1 MSANI
6 VIKARNTPS
15 ITSFSV
21 SFTNKISLFKCKQF
35 CQKIFVIESAY
46 KNPLILVCIGGFFK
60 SYYCRIDKG
69 KTLWFLIGYTLLGT
83 LLLHRASSNLLTSCF
98 IPV

>member
-15 ITSFSV
+15 ITSFSA
-21 SFTNKISLFKCKQF
+21 SFTNKIYLFKCKQF

-69 KTLWFLIGYTLLGT
+69 KTLWFLIGYTL
-83 LLLHRASSNLLTSCF
+83 
-98 IPV
+98 